1 MYTVTGGA
9 QGRVAAIRAVRFRRA
24 VHPGDAFRLRAR
36 LMLVK
41 QHPRFVQV
49 DSSCDFES
57 ITGQNILTS
66 HRTDV
71 FVIEAR

>member
-1 MYTVTGGA
+1 VALKAGW
-9 QGRVAAIRAVRFRRA
+9 AAIRAVRFRRA